1 MIHTVKKQPVIALPK
16 DGDKCPLLNSVRA
29 PCKVKKVYSFVRF
42 DCSYTFSRLARLF
55 CAFSLFQDSQDSVE
69 VLGTEKFFFFLKK
82 YGIGLKSFLE
92 RKNHTLLKKKK
103 I

>member
-42 DCSYTFSRLARLF
+42 DCSYTFQDSRASSVPF
-55 CAFSLFQDSQDSVE
+55 LFQDSQDSVE
-69 VLGTEKFFFFLKK
+69 VLGTEKFFFF
-82 YGIGLKSFLE
+82 FE
-92 RKNHTLLKKKK
+92 K
-103 I
+103 IWYWA

>member
-42 DCSYTFSRLARLF
+42 DCSYTFQDSRASSVPF
-55 CAFSLFQDSQDSVE
+55 LFQDSQDSVE
-69 VLGTEKFFFFLKK
+69 VLGTEKFFFF
-82 YGIGLKSFLE
+82 SFF
-92 RKNHTLLKKKK
+92 
-103 I
+103 IYIFF